1 MKRVLLPLLLAVA
14 LLLLTPLAA
23 SADAVTATVQAP
35 VGLNLRENPGLN
47 EPILLGLYDGETVT
61 ILDGLSTAI
70 YSNGVR
76 WVEVGVWRWGY
87 WYTGYCAFAYLN
99 QYGAYGGYH
108 EPKGEWAGPDGLKVT
123 AGALNLRWG
132 PGLVYGIGRVVP
144 YGTVLEKTAAATV
157 AADGYT
163 WQQVNVGGGLWGAN
177 TWLTALP

>member
-35 VGLNLRENPGLN
+35 KGLNLRENPGLN
-47 EPILLGLYDGETVT
+47 EPILLGLYDGETVS

-87 WYTGYCAFAYLN
+87 WYTGYCAFCLPESVWGLRRLPRA
-99 QYGAYGGYH
+99 QGRVD
-108 EPKGEWAGPDGLKVT
+108 GPRWPQGHRRR
-123 AGALNLRWG
+123 AQPALG
-132 PGLVYGIGRVVP
+132 PRPGVCIGRVVP

-157 AADGYT
+157 AAYGYT
-163 WQQVNVGGGLWGAN
+163 WQQVDVGGGLWGAN